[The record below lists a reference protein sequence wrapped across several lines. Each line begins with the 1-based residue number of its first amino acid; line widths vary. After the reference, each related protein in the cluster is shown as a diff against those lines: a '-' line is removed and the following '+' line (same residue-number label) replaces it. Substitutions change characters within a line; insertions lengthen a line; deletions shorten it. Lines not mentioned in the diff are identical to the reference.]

1 MKKNNDIK
9 IIAEIAQG
17 YEGSYVIAK
26 KLLLG
31 AIRSGADAVKF
42 QLVIADELCTKKYL
56 HYQFFKKLKIHNQKW
71 KILRNLAKKK

>member
-42 QLVIADELCTKKYL
+42 QLVIADELCKKYL
-56 HYQFFKKLKIHNQKW
+56 HYQFFKN
-71 KILRNLAKKK
+71 